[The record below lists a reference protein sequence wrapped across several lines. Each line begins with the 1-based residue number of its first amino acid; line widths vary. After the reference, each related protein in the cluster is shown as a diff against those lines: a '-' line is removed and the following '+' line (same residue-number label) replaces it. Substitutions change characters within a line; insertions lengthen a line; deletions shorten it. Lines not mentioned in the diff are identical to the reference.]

1 MEGIK
6 CTHIGCSCHD
16 FLPFHC
22 PLCNNVFCLQHRSRF
37 AHNPCAVANLAL
49 PPAAFSSEVTAAAAK
64 AAQNMIDSVQ
74 SRFDNT
80 TDPVANTHVNHM
92 KTSAVPE
99 SQVLSDKAISTM
111 DKLKDISNNSSS
123 LSERKISCKTR
134 NILIKS
140 NSIGNASI
148 PALDRIYFSVNFLCG
163 SNNNSSSGENGGT
176 SSTTTTNS
184 NSSSSSSSSAK
195 LVNFFYK
202 RSMTLG
208 EMLHQLGLT
217 FPQLSYGAAVAP
229 TGMSLVLYTEDTP
242 DWRLWDR
249 SQPLEVLL
257 ESFEEVII
265 NFTSTVEVVNA
276 QKVLEQQR
284 ILSHEEAIINAEE
297 ALRAAKLAANVGND
311 DELVT
316 YPLCVGE
323 VIEYYPS
330 SGSSSSR
337 GDKINADSME
347 LVTVVGVHQDDFPN
361 FYYTIRFNNSK
372 REKQTDRFHLRR
384 RPGALSARL
393 GITGA
398 AVSEVEGG
406 IIGAPITVKIVH
418 GGKAFDVMLGLIGD
432 RNSIDGLKGIIAQY
446 SGIPPKSQKLVYKGV
461 VLKDGEIDLKTA
473 KIANGSKMTLIG
485 TVGK

>member
-1 MEGIK
+1 MDGTK

-16 FLPFHC
+16 FLPFQC

-37 AHNPCAVANLAL
+37 SHNPCAVANLAL

-74 SRFDNT
+74 ARFDNT
-80 TDPVANTHVNHM
+80 TDPVANVHVNHM

-99 SQVLSDKAISTM
+99 SQVLSEKAISTM

-163 SNNNSSSGENGGT
+163 SSSSGGSGA
-176 SSTTTTNS
+176 
-184 NSSSSSSSSAK
+184 SSSSSSSTK

-202 RSMTLG
+202 RTMTLG

-229 TGMSLVLYTEDTP
+229 SGMSLVLYTEDTP
-242 DWRLWDR
+242 DWRQWDR
-249 SQPLEVLL
+249 SKPLEILL

-265 NFTSTVEVVNA
+265 DFTSTVEVVNA

-284 ILSHEEAIINAEE
+284 IISHEDAIVNAEE

-311 DELVT
+311 DELIT

-323 VIEYYPS
+323 IIEYYPS

-337 GDKINADSME
+337 ADKVNADSME

-361 FYYTIRFNNSK
+361 FYYTIRFNTSK

-398 AVSEVEGG
+398 AVCEVEGG
-406 IIGAPITVKIVH
+406 IIGAPITLKIVH
-418 GGKAFDVMLGLIGD
+418 GGRNFDIMLGLIGD
-432 RNSIDGLKGIIAQY
+432 RNSIDGLKGIISQY
-446 SGIPPKSQKLVYKGV
+446 TGIPPKSQKLVYKGV
-461 VLKDGEIDLKTA
+461 VLKEGEIDLKSA

-485 TVGK
+485 SVSK

>member
-1 MEGIK
+1 MDGTK

-37 AHNPCAVANLAL
+37 SHNPCAVANLAL

-74 SRFDNT
+74 ARFDNT
-80 TDPVANTHVNHM
+80 TDPVANVHVNHM
-92 KTSAVPE
+92 KTSVVPE
-99 SQVLSDKAISTM
+99 SQVLSEKAISTM
-111 DKLKDISNNSSS
+111 DRLKDISNNSSS

-163 SNNNSSSGENGGT
+163 SSSSGESGAP
-176 SSTTTTNS
+176 
-184 NSSSSSSSSAK
+184 NSSSSSSSSSTK

-202 RSMTLG
+202 RTMTLG

-229 TGMSLVLYTEDTP
+229 SGMSLVLYTEDTP
-242 DWRLWDR
+242 DWRQWDR
-249 SQPLEVLL
+249 SKPLEILL

-265 NFTSTVEVVNA
+265 DFTSTVEVVNA

-284 ILSHEEAIINAEE
+284 IISHEDAIVNAEE

-311 DELVT
+311 DELIT

-323 VIEYYPS
+323 IIEYYPS

-337 GDKINADSME
+337 ADKVNADSME

-361 FYYTIRFNNSK
+361 FYYTIRFNTSK

-398 AVSEVEGG
+398 AVCEVEGG
-406 IIGAPITVKIVH
+406 IIGAPITLKIVH
-418 GGKAFDVMLGLIGD
+418 GGRNFDIMLGLIGD
-432 RNSIDGLKGIIAQY
+432 RNTIDGLKGIISQY
-446 SGIPPKSQKLVYKGV
+446 TGIPPKAQKLVYKGV
-461 VLKDGEIDLKTA
+461 VLKDGDIDLKSA

-485 TVGK
+485 SVGK

>member
-1 MEGIK
+1 MDGTK
-6 CTHIGCSCHD
+6 CSHIGCSCHD
-16 FLPFHC
+16 FLPFQC

-37 AHNPCAVANLAL
+37 SHNPCAVANLAL

-74 SRFDNT
+74 ARFDNT
-80 TDPVANTHVNHM
+80 TDPVANVHVNHM
-92 KTSAVPE
+92 KTSVVPE
-99 SQVLSDKAISTM
+99 SQVLSEKAISTM

-148 PALDRIYFSVNFLCG
+148 PALDRIYFSVSFLCG
-163 SNNNSSSGENGGT
+163 SSSSGESGVP
-176 SSTTTTNS
+176 
-184 NSSSSSSSSAK
+184 NSSSSSGSSSTK

-202 RSMTLG
+202 RTMTLG

-242 DWRLWDR
+242 DWRQWDR
-249 SQPLEVLL
+249 SKPLEILL

-265 NFTSTVEVVNA
+265 DFTSTVEVVNA

-284 ILSHEEAIINAEE
+284 IISHEDAIVNAEE

-311 DELVT
+311 DELIT

-323 VIEYYPS
+323 IIEYYPS

-337 GDKINADSME
+337 ADKVNADSME

-361 FYYTIRFNNSK
+361 FYYTIRFNASK

-398 AVSEVEGG
+398 AVCEVEGG
-406 IIGAPITVKIVH
+406 IIGAPITLKIVH
-418 GGKAFDVMLGLIGD
+418 GGRTFDIMLGLIGD
-432 RNSIDGLKGIIAQY
+432 RNSIDGLKGIISQY
-446 SGIPPKSQKLVYKGV
+446 TGLLPKAQKLVYKGV
-461 VLKDGEIDLKTA
+461 VLKDGEIDLKSA
-473 KIANGSKMTLIG
+473 KISNGSKMTLIG
-485 TVGK
+485 SVSK

>member
-1 MEGIK
+1 MDGTK

-37 AHNPCAVANLAL
+37 SHNPCAVANLAL

-74 SRFDNT
+74 ARFDNT
-80 TDPVANTHVNHM
+80 TDPVANVHVNHM
-92 KTSAVPE
+92 KTSVVPE
-99 SQVLSDKAISTM
+99 SQVLSGKAISTM
-111 DKLKDISNNSSS
+111 DRLKDISNNSSS

-163 SNNNSSSGENGGT
+163 SSSSGESGAP
-176 SSTTTTNS
+176 
-184 NSSSSSSSSAK
+184 NSSSSSSSSSTK

-202 RSMTLG
+202 RTMTLG

-229 TGMSLVLYTEDTP
+229 SGMSLVLYTEDTP
-242 DWRLWDR
+242 DWRQWDR
-249 SQPLEVLL
+249 SKPLEILL

-265 NFTSTVEVVNA
+265 DFTSTVEVVNA

-284 ILSHEEAIINAEE
+284 IISHEDAIVNAEE

-311 DELVT
+311 DELIT

-323 VIEYYPS
+323 IIEYYPS

-337 GDKINADSME
+337 TDKANADSME

-361 FYYTIRFNNSK
+361 FYYTIRFNTSK

-398 AVSEVEGG
+398 AVCEVEGG
-406 IIGAPITVKIVH
+406 IIGAPITLKIVH
-418 GGKAFDVMLGLIGD
+418 GGRNFDIMLGLIGD
-432 RNSIDGLKGIIAQY
+432 RNSIDGLKGIISQY
-446 SGIPPKSQKLVYKGV
+446 TGIPPKAQKLVYKGV
-461 VLKDGEIDLKTA
+461 VLKDGDIDLKSA

-485 TVGK
+485 SVGK

>member
-1 MEGIK
+1 M
-6 CTHIGCSCHD
+6 
-16 FLPFHC
+16 
-22 PLCNNVFCLQHRSRF
+22 FCLQHRSRF
-37 AHNPCAVANLAL
+37 SHNPCAVANLAL

-74 SRFDNT
+74 ARFDNT
-80 TDPVANTHVNHM
+80 TDPVANVHVNHM

-99 SQVLSDKAISTM
+99 SQVLSEKAISTM

-163 SNNNSSSGENGGT
+163 SSSSGGSGA
-176 SSTTTTNS
+176 
-184 NSSSSSSSSAK
+184 SSSSSSSTK

-202 RSMTLG
+202 RTMTLG

-229 TGMSLVLYTEDTP
+229 SGMSLVLYTEDTP
-242 DWRLWDR
+242 DWRQWDR
-249 SQPLEVLL
+249 SKPLEILL

-265 NFTSTVEVVNA
+265 DFTSTVEVVNA

-284 ILSHEEAIINAEE
+284 IMSHEDAIVNAEE

-311 DELVT
+311 DELIT

-323 VIEYYPS
+323 IIEYYPS

-337 GDKINADSME
+337 ADKVNADSME

-361 FYYTIRFNNSK
+361 FYYTIRFNTSK

-398 AVSEVEGG
+398 AVCEVEGG
-406 IIGAPITVKIVH
+406 IIGAPITLKIVH
-418 GGKAFDVMLGLIGD
+418 GGRNFDIMLGLIGD
-432 RNSIDGLKGIIAQY
+432 RNSIDGLKGIISQY
-446 SGIPPKSQKLVYKGV
+446 TGIPPKSQKLVYKGV
-461 VLKDGEIDLKTA
+461 VLKEGEIDLKSA

-485 TVGK
+485 SVSK